1 MLRIKNKNKKSIFF
15 FQVKITTFRHIHFYL
30 SFNFSS
36 VTTLIVKK
44 LLQINVFTNISIKVD
59 IHITV
64 TNKLD
69 NKTKQY
75 CYENR

>member
-1 MLRIKNKNKKSIFF
+1 MLRIKNENKKSIF
-15 FQVKITTFRHIHFYL
+15 FQVKITTFSHIHFYL
-30 SFNFSS
+30 SFKVSS

-44 LLQINVFTNISIKVD
+44 LLEINVFTNISIKFD

-64 TNKLD
+64 TNKLN
-69 NKTKQY
+69 NKIKQN